1 MAAFVHTG
9 NFGGG
14 FGRRRSALNKEEEQ
28 RAEKD
33 ELVITNLRRGS
44 NVVFVDVLRLAKESD
59 TYDKLIA
66 HFRQAHYGPM
76 FNSEAERQPIANAGG
91 NAPIQI
97 EI

>member
-1 MAAFVHTG
+1 M
-9 NFGGG
+9 
-14 FGRRRSALNKEEEQ
+14 
-28 RAEKD
+28 
-33 ELVITNLRRGS
+33 
-44 NVVFVDVLRLAKESD
+44 VFVDVLRLAKESD

-76 FNSEAERQPIANAGG
+76 FNSEAVRQPIANAGV